1 MEIEDVLLFLRR
13 VFGRDASMYPAKNKK
28 TLTRLIEIENV
39 LLFLR
44 RVNAFY
50 SMSH

>member
-1 MEIEDVLLFLRR
+1 MLKILFVETRQCILQ
-13 VFGRDASMYPAKNKK
+13 KIKK
-28 TLTRLIEIENV
+28 TLTRLMEIENV

-50 SMSH
+50 GMLH

>member
-1 MEIEDVLLFLRR
+1 MLKILFVETRQCILQ
-13 VFGRDASMYPAKNKK
+13 KIKK
-28 TLTRLIEIENV
+28 TLTRLMEIEDV

>member
-1 MEIEDVLLFLRR
+1 MLKILFVETRQCILQ
-13 VFGRDASMYPAKNKK
+13 KNKE
-28 TLTRLIEIENV
+28 TLTRLMEIENV

-50 SMSH
+50 GMSH

>member
-1 MEIEDVLLFLRR
+1 
-13 VFGRDASMYPAKNKK
+13 MYPAKNKE
-28 TLTRLIEIENV
+28 TLTRLMEIENV

-50 SMSH
+50 GMLH